1 MERRIDSSSFEGEQ
15 VQELAKVLKS
25 KNLPA
30 LVDSDGKRTEL
41 PKPIFDMLTDI
52 VEQIEK
58 GRSII
63 MMPEDETFTT
73 QAAANF
79 LGVSRQHLVNLLE
92 DGKIDFHYV
101 GTHRRVKFK
110 DLRVYGEKRDGKR
123 REGLN
128 ELFKEVS
135 EADKYDTSY
144 TGNDS

>member
-1 MERRIDSSSFEGEQ
+1 MERRIDSSSFEGGQ
-15 VQELAKVLKS
+15 VQELARVLRGKS
-25 KNLPA
+25 LPA

-41 PKPIFDMLTDI
+41 PKPIFEMLTAV

-92 DGKIDFHYV
+92 DGKIDFHHV

-110 DLRVYGEKRDGKR
+110 DLRAYSENRDGKR

-128 ELFKEVS
+128 KLFKEVS
-135 EADKYDTSY
+135 EAGKYDTSY